1 MELAVED
8 MPSARAAKIIM
19 KAVWQKRS
27 GDFSGCEDSGREK
40 AGCGTNLK
48 FVNENCFHVTTS

>member
-19 KAVWQKRS
+19 KAVWQKRL
-27 GDFSGCEDSGREK
+27 GDFSGCEDSGKEK
-40 AGCGTNLK
+40 AGYGTNLK
-48 FVNENCFHVTTS
+48 